1 MGVIGIQNDQ
11 RIFIS
16 FCLFEN
22 RGHQIFIDSGPLQ
35 QFDIFK
41 HRVRLQFNPV
51 MFANVYVDGNKL
63 SISPPKAA
71 AGKNKT
77 GPYRHG
83 QYLSQ

>member
-35 QFDIFK
+35 QFDI
-41 HRVRLQFNPV
+41 LNI
-51 MFANVYVDGNKL
+51 G
-63 SISPPKAA
+63 
-71 AGKNKT
+71 
-77 GPYRHG
+77 
-83 QYLSQ
+83 